1 MEKRGN
7 RRNIMYDRR
16 NIVGKEIGIG
26 NNRGKIMEN
35 GSSIVINK
43 LNILNN

>member
-16 NIVGKEIGIG
+16 NIVGKKFGIGI
-26 NNRGKIMEN
+26 NKEN
-35 GSSIVINK
+35 V
-43 LNILNN
+43 